1 MNQSELTPA
10 AVRNEV
16 AGWINY
22 SNEIVGVLCFT
33 LALSVVSTKN
43 PVFYGALAF
52 IFVALFHV
60 PNFKRKA
67 RILSYLRSKRTRN
80 DFEEQVL
87 RDLLTQIQFSKLG
100 LSIIGYSLL
109 FFVTVGPILFQII
122 RWPLSLC
129 TVNKVK

>member
-22 SNEIVGVLCFT
+22 LNEIVGGLCFT
-33 LALSVVSTKN
+33 LALSVVSTQN
-43 PVFYGALAF
+43 PAFYGLLAF
-52 IFVALFHV
+52 IFVALFHI

-67 RILSYLRSKRTRN
+67 GILSYLRSKNDRS

-87 RDLLTQIQFSKLG
+87 RDLLAQIQFSKLG

-109 FFVTVGPILFQII
+109 FFVTVGPILFQDC
-122 RWPLSLC
+122 PAVLQFMYG
-129 TVNKVK
+129 K